1 MNISVVIT
9 SLGGDLCDTLDSI
22 NSSSVYPDEV
32 IVCLPNDSHSVKN
45 ADRYE
50 NLTVIYAG
58 RYGQVYQRIVG
69 FHQAKGDYIF
79 QADDDI
85 LLDNRCL
92 EKLVSSLKGLP
103 KASTVSPC
111 LFNINGE
118 PFYKNSKTTLLA
130 TYYYLVN
137 GRHGYKPGGV
147 TLAGTNIGVNPSDV
161 TSNLVKVEWQPGGCI
176 LHRRE
181 NLVLE
186 DFYPYKG
193 KAYCE
198 DLIHSFLL
206 RQAGIGLFVNTHA
219 KCTAF
224 LIPRPSL
231 LNELV
236 PDFKIRLY
244 FVNMAGLSMVRML
257 IHYMIFIIRS
267 IAVTF
272 VNKK

>member
-1 MNISVVIT
+1 M
-9 SLGGDLCDTLDSI
+9 
-22 NSSSVYPDEV
+22 
-32 IVCLPNDSHSVKN
+32 
-45 ADRYE
+45 
-50 NLTVIYAG
+50 
-58 RYGQVYQRIVG
+58 
-69 FHQAKGDYIF
+69 
-79 QADDDI
+79 
-85 LLDNRCL
+85 
-92 EKLVSSLKGLP
+92 EKLLSSLKGLP

-111 LFNINGE
+111 FFNINGE
-118 PFYKNSKTTLLA
+118 PFFKISKTTLLA
-130 TYYYLVN
+130 TYYYLIN
-137 GRHGYKPGGV
+137 GRNGYKPGGV
-147 TLAGTNIGVNPSDV
+147 TLAGTNIGVIPSDV
-161 TSNLVKVEWQPGGCI
+161 TSNLVKVEWQPGGCVM
-176 LHRRE
+176 HRRE

-206 RQAGIGLFVNTHA
+206 RQAGVGLFVNMHA

-244 FVNMAGLSMVRML
+244 FVNMADLSKVRML
-257 IHYMIFIIRS
+257 IHYMIYIIRS

>member
-1 MNISVVIT
+1 MNISVVIP
-9 SLGGDLCDTLDSI
+9 SLGGNLCDTLDSI

-85 LLDNRCL
+85 LLDNQCL

-103 KASTVSPC
+103 RASTVSPC

-161 TSNLVKVEWQPGGCI
+161 TSNLVKVEWQPGGCV

-181 NLVLE
+181 NLILD

-198 DLIHSFLL
+198 DLIHSHLL
-206 RQAGIGLFVNTHA
+206 RKSGLSLFVVSRARCMTKLN
-219 KCTAF
+219 
-224 LIPRPSL
+224 LRLSL
-231 LNELV
+231 RGELYR
-236 PDFKIRLY
+236 DFKAKLY
-244 FVNMAGLSMVRML
+244 FVKMANLSIVRMYL
-257 IHYMIFIIRS
+257 HYIIYIVKS
-267 IAVTF
+267 IVR
-272 VNKK
+272 KKF

>member
-1 MNISVVIT
+1 MSISVVIP

-22 NSSSVYPDEV
+22 NASSVYPDEV
-32 IVCLPNDSHSVKN
+32 IVCLPNDSHSVQY
-45 ADRYE
+45 AERYE
-50 NLTVIYAG
+50 NLTVVYAG

-69 FHQAKGDYIF
+69 FHQAKSDYIF

-85 LLDNRCL
+85 LLDSHCL
-92 EKLVSSLKGLP
+92 EALISSLIGLP
-103 KASTVSPC
+103 KASTISPC

-118 PFYKNSKTTLLA
+118 PFYKNSKTILLA
-130 TYYYLVN
+130 AYYYLVN
-137 GRHGYKPGGV
+137 GRNGYKPGGI
-147 TLAGTNIGVNPSDV
+147 TLAGTNIGVNPGNV
-161 TSNLVKVEWQPGGCI
+161 ASNLLEVEWQPGGCV

-181 NLVLE
+181 NLVFE

-206 RQAGIGLFVNTHA
+206 RQAGEGLFVNTDA

-224 LIPRPSL
+224 LIRRPSL
-231 LNELV
+231 LNELI

-244 FVNMAGLSMVRML
+244 FVNMAGLSKVRML
-257 IHYMIFIIRS
+257 IHYMMYIIRS

>member
-1 MNISVVIT
+1 MNISVVIP
-9 SLGGDLCDTLDSI
+9 SLGGDLCDILDSI

-32 IVCLPNDSHSVKN
+32 IVCLPNHSHFVKN
-45 ADRYE
+45 ANRYE
-50 NLTVIYAG
+50 NLTVIYAE

-69 FHQAKGDYIF
+69 FHQARGDYIF

-85 LLDNRCL
+85 LLDKQCL
-92 EKLVSSLKGLP
+92 EKLVNSLEELP
-103 KASTVSPC
+103 KASTISPC
-111 LFNINGE
+111 VFDIHGE
-118 PFYKNSKTTLLA
+118 PFYKNSNTILLA

-147 TLAGTNIGVNPSDV
+147 TLAGTNIGVIPSDV
-161 TSNLVKVEWQPGGCI
+161 TSNLVKVEWQPGGCVM
-176 LHRRE
+176 HRRE

-206 RQAGIGLFVNTHA
+206 RQAGVGLFVNTHA

-224 LIPRPSL
+224 LNPRPSL

-244 FVNMAGLSMVRML
+244 FVNMADLSKVRML
-257 IHYMIFIIRS
+257 IHYMIYIIRS
-267 IAVTF
+267 LAVTF

>member
-1 MNISVVIT
+1 MNISVVIP

-69 FHQAKGDYIF
+69 FHQAKGDYIY
-79 QADDDI
+79 QSDDDI
-85 LLDNRCL
+85 LLDNQCL

-161 TSNLVKVEWQPGGCI
+161 TSNLVKVEWQPGGCVM
-176 LHRRE
+176 HRRE

-206 RQAGIGLFVNTHA
+206 RKAGVGLFVNTHA
-219 KCTAF
+219 KCTEF
-224 LIPRPSL
+224 LNPRPSL

-244 FVNMAGLSMVRML
+244 FVNMADLSKVRML
-257 IHYMIFIIRS
+257 IHYMIYIIRS

>member
-1 MNISVVIT
+1 MNLSVVIP

-32 IVCLPNDSHSVKN
+32 IVCLPNDSHAVKN

-50 NLTVIYAG
+50 NLSIIYAE
-58 RYGQVYQRIVG
+58 RYGQVYQRIIG
-69 FHQAKGDYIF
+69 FHQAKGDYIC
-79 QADDDI
+79 QVDDDL
-85 LLDNRCL
+85 LLDSQCL
-92 EKLVSSLKGLP
+92 EKLLSSLKRLP

-118 PFYKNSKTTLLA
+118 PFFKSSKTILLA
-130 TYYYLVN
+130 TYYYLIN
-137 GRHGYKPGGV
+137 GKNGYKPGGV

-161 TSNLVKVEWQPGGCI
+161 KSNLVKVEWQPGGCV

-181 NLVLE
+181 NLILK

-193 KAYCE
+193 KSYCE

-206 RQAGIGLFVNTHA
+206 RQAGVGLYVNTNA

-224 LIPRPSL
+224 LISRPSL
-231 LNELV
+231 INELV

-244 FVNMAGLSMVRML
+244 FVNIAGLSKVRML
-257 IHYMIFIIRS
+257 IHYVMYIIRS
-267 IAVTF
+267 IAVNI

>member
-1 MNISVVIT
+1 MNISVVIP

-50 NLTVIYAG
+50 NLSVIYAG

-69 FHQAKGDYIF
+69 FHQAKGDYIC
-79 QADDDI
+79 QVDDDL
-85 LLDNRCL
+85 LLDNQCL
-92 EKLVSSLKGLP
+92 EKLLSSLKGLP

-111 LFNINGE
+111 FFNINGE
-118 PFYKNSKTTLLA
+118 PFFKISKTTLLA
-130 TYYYLVN
+130 TYYYLIN
-137 GRHGYKPGGV
+137 GRNGYKPGGV
-147 TLAGTNIGVNPSDV
+147 TLAGTNIGVIPSDV
-161 TSNLVKVEWQPGGCI
+161 TSNLVKVEWQPGSCVM
-176 LHRRE
+176 HRRG

-206 RQAGIGLFVNTHA
+206 RQAGVGLFVNTHA
-219 KCTAF
+219 KCTVF
-224 LIPRPSL
+224 LNPRPSL

-244 FVNMAGLSMVRML
+244 FVNMAGLSKVRML
-257 IHYMIFIIRS
+257 IHYVMYIIRS